1 MSTLTTKEWIAR
13 ARSGG
18 DVEACLAAAEQ
29 AVSWPDDWLEL
40 ARAWRQFGQL
50 ELALVA
56 IEMAL
61 ARAAGEHWPSV
72 RAAELLLELGQ
83 RDAAAAALGRIEAAL
98 KACKPEDSRVYTWVL
113 LARAYRDVLHDEA
126 GVAASM
132 AGAGE
137 RAHSPKD
144 LIELAEGHA
153 RLFKDSA
160 KARELLE
167 RAEELALEHGDCDVM
182 WTLAIGW
189 RSAAQDEVRARRA
202 MELGTEHAR
211 QVQTLTSL
219 ATGWYS
225 LYRDEDAIRRAL
237 ARAESLAAQV
247 RDWLILAEALRD
259 GGHGERQTPFDP
271 QGVRRCLEAA
281 LRADPPPNQ
290 TQRTEIATGFR
301 RWLGDDAA
309 AEAVLPTNLTPEA
322 ALEPFRTLADWPE
335 RDSRALLHC
344 IRALAT
350 PDILKT
356 IASADYGSD
365 YSKHLQALT
374 EIQSTGS
381 FPPPLDWYPREVLE
395 LTRWGR
401 GELSRDGHI
410 ARALSCAVLAI
421 DAALPDCRQAGQIC
435 DVLAPLIS
443 SALALGFDK
452 ELELFLVWLCEHLEY
467 ESEYVWALLALVLV
481 AARRAPDDPRLPALI
496 EQLEQIESLSHPER
510 PKAGWLFRTTLSKGH
525 EQLWRGLI
533 AELLGPTLALPLPP
547 APHWQRLGA
556 LLRGEDVPLASG

>member
-13 ARSGG
+13 AKSGG
-18 DVEACLAAAEQ
+18 DVEACLRAAEQ
-29 AVSWPDDWLEL
+29 AVSWPDDWLEI
-40 ARAWRQFGQL
+40 ARAWRHFGQP

-61 ARAAGEHWPSV
+61 GRAAGEHWPSV

-83 RDAAAAALGRIEAAL
+83 RDAAAAALGRIEGAL
-98 KACKPEDSRVYTWVL
+98 TACKPEDARVYTWVL
-113 LARAYRDVLHDEA
+113 LARAYREVLHDEA
-126 GVAASM
+126 GVARSMSGAS
-132 AGAGE
+132 E

-160 KARELLE
+160 GAEVRELLE
-167 RAEELALEHGDCDVM
+167 RAEALALESGDCDVM

-189 RSAAQDEVRARRA
+189 RNAAQDEGRARRA
-202 MELGTEHAR
+202 LELGTERAR
-211 QVQTLTSL
+211 EVQTLTSL

-225 LYRDEDAIRRAL
+225 LYRDEDAIRQAL
-237 ARAESLAAQV
+237 ARAESLAATV
-247 RDWLILAEALRD
+247 HDWLLLAEELRD
-259 GGHGERQTPFDP
+259 GGNGERQAPFDP
-271 QGVRRCLEAA
+271 QGVRRCLDAA
-281 LRADPPPNQ
+281 LRAEPPPSQ
-290 TQRTEIATGFR
+290 TQRSEIATGFR

-322 ALEPFRTLADWPE
+322 ALQPFRVLADWPE
-335 RDSRALLHC
+335 RDSRALLHR
-344 IRALAT
+344 IRELAA
-350 PDILKT
+350 PEILKT

-365 YSKHLQALT
+365 YAKHLQALI

-381 FPPPLDWYPREVLE
+381 FPPPLDWHPREVLE

-401 GELSRDGHI
+401 GELSRDGHV

-452 ELELFLVWLCEHLEY
+452 ELELFLVWLSEHIEYEGEHLW
-467 ESEYVWALLALVLV
+467 SLLALVLV
-481 AARRAPDDPRLPALI
+481 VARRAPDDPRLLALI
-496 EQLEQIESLSHPER
+496 EQLEHIESLSQQER
-510 PKAGWLFRTTLSKGH
+510 PQAGWLFRTTLSKGH
-525 EQLWRGLI
+525 EQLWRGLV
-533 AELLGPTLALPLPP
+533 AELLAPKLPLPP
-547 APHWQRLGA
+547 HLQRLGA
-556 LLRGEDVPLASG
+556 LLRGEEVPPLASP